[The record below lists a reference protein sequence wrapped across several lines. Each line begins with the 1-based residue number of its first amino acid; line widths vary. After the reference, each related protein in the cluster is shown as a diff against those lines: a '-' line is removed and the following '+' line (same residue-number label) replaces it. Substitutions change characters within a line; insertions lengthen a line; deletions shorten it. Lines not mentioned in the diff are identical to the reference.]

1 MLKPIPANLQT
12 DFLTETRSD
21 ALPTITRDGDTVL
34 YPAFIR
40 AEESTDEGG
49 NVHTEYRFFIVPVPY
64 TGQNIDD
71 EEEFAL
77 ASYAA
82 LRKYF
87 YGPQGAQA
95 EMKDDKTWEAHR
107 QAVRSAFPKFAGEI
121 NEQQARFK
129 AIYDAFWAI
138 IDGALEL
145 IHKTRADL
153 PKYFNAEEM
162 LAFAR
167 ANGMNEATIQTVAA
181 KIEIVS
187 LDLLHNN
194 RNWSELFVEQPDNE

>member
-71 EEEFAL
+71 EEAFAF

-82 LRKYF
+82 LRKHF
-87 YGPQGAQA
+87 YGPQEAQS
-95 EMKDDKTWEAHR
+95 EMKDDNTWEAHR
-107 QAVRSAFPKFAGEI
+107 LAVRVAFPKYNGEVI
-121 NEQQARFK
+121 PQIARFEEIK
-129 AIYDAFWAI
+129 TKFWGLVDSVLAAT
-138 IDGALEL
+138 G
-145 IHKTRADL
+145 KTREDL
-153 PKYFNAEEM
+153 PPYFNSTTMLEFAEEAKM
-162 LAFAR
+162 SAD
-167 ANGMNEATIQTVAA
+167 TIR
-181 KIEIVS
+181 
-187 LDLLHNN
+187 DLTLQFQGINSDLTSNH
-194 RNWSELFVEQPDNE
+194 RNWTELFDNE

>member
-1 MLKPIPANLQT
+1 MLKPIPANLKT

-21 ALPTITRDGDTVL
+21 ALPTITRDGENVL

-40 AEESTDEGG
+40 PEQTTDEGG
-49 NVHTEYRFFIVPVPY
+49 NVHTEHRYFVVVIPY

-82 LRKYF
+82 LRKHF
-87 YGPQGAQA
+87 YGPQEAQA

-129 AIYDAFWAI
+129 SIYDTFWGI
-138 IDGALEL
+138 LDSALET

-153 PKYFNAEEM
+153 PEYFNAEEM
-162 LAFAR
+162 ITFAR
-167 ANGMNEATIQTVAA
+167 VNGMAEERIQAVAA
-181 KIEIVS
+181 QIEIVS

-194 RNWSELFVEQPDNE
+194 RNWSELFTELPDNE

>member
-87 YGPQGAQA
+87 YGSQEAQA

-107 QAVRSAFPKFAGEI
+107 QAVRSAFPKYAGEI
-121 NEQQARFK
+121 NEQQARFDGIK
-129 AIYDAFWAI
+129 TAFWTI
-138 IDGALEL
+138 IDAALET

-153 PKYFNAEEM
+153 PAYFNAEEM
-162 LAFAR
+162 LTFAR
-167 ANGMNEATIQTVAA
+167 ANGMNEATIQTVTAQ
-181 KIEIVS
+181 IEIVS

-194 RNWSELFVEQPDNE
+194 RNWSELFDNE